1 MQQFPM
7 NMNMNA
13 APQQSTI
20 SNITVGTSVPTSAP
34 KTLTNEA
41 INRHLAASVK
51 VGPTTYWQVAK
62 PTRTLKLTGSVAYV
76 NKNHSTRQ
84 MGDHFVYW
92 EPFRVAGTVSD
103 IVGTFRAA
111 GISTVN
117 VGQGNQP
124 LTEQLVAQTAID
136 PLNPEHRA
144 AIDQMQKQGTGAGVG
159 AKKTTTLH
167 TLEQYVIIGNAL
179 KSAGKNSTTS
189 STGTKSSGAATGKGG
204 NTPQAKQQRLVQSF
218 NQAMTTALSLPSG
231 VNSEKVFEVTQFDP
245 TKFSKAPLKAPPKS
259 NKATAIQPVVNVQ
272 GRQIMVP
279 IIAQQTGVNNFR
291 AFVNSVVGVSQYA
304 NFAQVIQQSFDQ
316 EVQRRS
322 TAVGVQGQGFLAPQQ
337 GNVMSM
343 MQQPAFTSLPQ
354 VGFQP
359 AGVLLPPMNMMNQIG
374 EVRQAGSPTS
384 SYGLTSPAPISLGSG
399 SPRGGGVALP
409 RINMGQLP
417 SVSGLPNAFGA
428 LPSVAGGGSVFPSI
442 QLPTQGTSPMGL

>member
-7 NMNMNA
+7 NVNMNA

-41 INRHLAASVK
+41 INRRLAASVK

-62 PTRTLKLTGSVAYV
+62 PTRTLMLTGSVAYV
-76 NKNHSTRQ
+76 NKNHSTRP

-144 AIDQMQKQGTGAGVG
+144 AIDRMRTQATSVAVG
-159 AKKTTTLH
+159 AKKNTTLH

-189 STGTKSSGAATGKGG
+189 STGTKSSGSATGKGG
-204 NTPQAKQQRLVQSF
+204 NSPQAKQQKLVNLF
-218 NQAMTTALSLPSG
+218 NQAMATALSLPVG
-231 VNSEKVFEVTQFDP
+231 VNSEKVFEVTQFDSA
-245 TKFSKAPLKAPPKS
+245 KFSKAPLRAPPKS
-259 NKATAIQPVVNVQ
+259 SKATSIQPVVNVQ
-272 GRQIMVP
+272 GRQVMVP
-279 IIAQQTGVNNFR
+279 IIAQATGANNFR

-337 GNVMSM
+337 TGVMSM

-354 VGFQP
+354 TGFQP
-359 AGVLLPPMNMMNQIG
+359 AGVQLPPLNMMGQIG
-374 EVRQAGSPTS
+374 EARPGSPTS
-384 SYGLTSPAPISLGSG
+384 SYGLTSPAPISLGGG
-399 SPRGGGVALP
+399 SPRGGVALP
-409 RINMGQLP
+409 RVNMGLP
-417 SVSGLPNAFGA
+417 TVSGLPSAFGA
-428 LPSVAGGGSVFPSI
+428 LPTVAGGGSAFPSI
-442 QLPTQGTSPMGL
+442 QLPTQGVSPSGL